1 MEINQNTQLSYLQIR
16 KLKEEM
22 VMEFEKILAKL
33 EESKEHSFTIPS
45 NDEERKENI
54 EEQKYLIDVIKKVI
68 PFLEEDES
76 ISDISWKMILC
87 ICKRGEFTLSN
98 IGFTK

>member
-33 EESKEHSFTIPS
+33 EESKEHSTSAP
-45 NDEERKENI
+45 
-54 EEQKYLIDVIKKVI
+54 
-68 PFLEEDES
+68 
-76 ISDISWKMILC
+76 
-87 ICKRGEFTLSN
+87 
-98 IGFTK
+98 